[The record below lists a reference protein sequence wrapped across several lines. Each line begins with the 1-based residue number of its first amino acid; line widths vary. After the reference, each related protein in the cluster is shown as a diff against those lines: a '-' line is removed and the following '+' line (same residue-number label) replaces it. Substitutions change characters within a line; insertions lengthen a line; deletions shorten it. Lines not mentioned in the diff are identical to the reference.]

1 MPSSTAS
8 RSCCVPSGASV
19 LAVNLLPPPLLLR
32 SRREEGGG
40 AKCRALRS
48 RAVMVAMCAFGFVF
62 VAFRFLFFFVNKYL
76 GLRKPCDRSAPWH
89 KPNAPYVPRFG
100 IVPTDQ
106 SEKMVM

>member
-8 RSCCVPSGASV
+8 RSCCVPSGASL
-19 LAVNLLPPPLLLR
+19 LAVNLLPRLLLR

-62 VAFRFLFFFVNKYL
+62 VAFRFLFF
-76 GLRKPCDRSAPWH
+76 C
-89 KPNAPYVPRFG
+89 
-100 IVPTDQ
+100 
-106 SEKMVM
+106 